1 MMTKMR
7 STGVWNILIVLL
19 TALSITAKPHSY
31 IKSTATIVSQESTFN
46 PRAYTPP
53 PSPQSTSTLSK
64 EPKENFKYER
74 RTLSDFTTRGSRMG
88 FIRKVYAI
96 FSAQMITTIGITA
109 FIMNNPNV
117 QALLYQNFKMLMLST
132 YLISTGVIF
141 ALVSN
146 PELRYKSPVNFILLG
161 IHTVLQSISVGIFS
175 SLLNPR
181 TVCLGTIHTL
191 GTFLAVTLY
200 SFQPSEKYDL
210 TAMGNVLLTSLT
222 SLFIGSILN
231 IFLKMPL
238 FDNILSGALAVL
250 FASYLAYDTQKIVGG
265 KHHKYSYGQKEYILA
280 ALNLYQDVINLFIQI
295 MNILNKVE
303 KNGNKE

>member
-1 MMTKMR
+1 MMATKTY
-7 STGVWNILIVLL
+7 STAVWRILATVIL
-19 TALSITAKPHSY
+19 AISITAKSHSY
-31 IKSTATIVSQESTFN
+31 IQSTATIVSRDSTFN
-46 PRAYTPP
+46 PRVYTPP
-53 PSPQSTSTLSK
+53 PSPQSPQSSSSLSK
-64 EPKENFKYER
+64 QPKESLKYER
-74 RTLSDFTTRGSRMG
+74 RTLSDFASRGSRMG

-181 TVCLGTIHTL
+181 TVCLGTVHTL

-231 IFLKMPL
+231 LYLRMPL
-238 FDNILSGALAVL
+238 FDNILR
-250 FASYLAYDTQKIVGG
+250 
-265 KHHKYSYGQKEYILA
+265 
-280 ALNLYQDVINLFIQI
+280 
-295 MNILNKVE
+295 
-303 KNGNKE
+303 